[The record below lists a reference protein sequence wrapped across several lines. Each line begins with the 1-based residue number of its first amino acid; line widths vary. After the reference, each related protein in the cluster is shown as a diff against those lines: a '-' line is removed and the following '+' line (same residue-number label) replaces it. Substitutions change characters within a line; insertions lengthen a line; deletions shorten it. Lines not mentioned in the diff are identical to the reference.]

1 MSEADELKF
10 NRDIRPILSQNC
22 FQCHGPDSKSRKA
35 GLRLDQ
41 FKAAIADQ
49 KGVRAIV
56 PGKPESSELIAR
68 VFHSD
73 PDEKMPPP
81 EAKLTLSGTQKETLR
96 QWITQGAEYEMHW
109 AYIKP
114 ARPEVPK
121 LKDKGWVH
129 NNIDRFILRKL
140 EEHRLKPM
148 PKADR
153 HALIR
158 RLSIDLTGIP
168 PTPEEADAFVSDK
181 SPNAYEK

>member
-1 MSEADELKF
+1 MLKKTSKIICLASASAIIFPMSEADELKF

-96 QWITQGAEYEMHW
+96 QWINDVHIMAV
-109 AYIKP
+109 KP
-114 ARPEVPK
+114 VPK
-121 LKDKGWVH
+121 YLVSVFIPFGFASSTLHFMRLLDWRA
-129 NNIDRFILRKL
+129 ID
-140 EEHRLKPM
+140 PDT
-148 PKADR
+148 AG
-153 HALIR
+153 ALGGFGE
-158 RLSIDLTGIP
+158 S
-168 PTPEEADAFVSDK
+168 
-181 SPNAYEK
+181 